1 VRVRDEDSDFSVT
14 SNRPIVFHPW
24 DDAQD
29 MSENFPETPPSTDI
43 FTEDLLKGE
52 TALVTGGGTG
62 IGKEL
67 SLAFA
72 DHGADVAIASR
83 SMEHLE
89 PVAEEIESRGVQSC
103 ATTVDVREPD
113 RVEEMV
119 ETVIDEV
126 GDISIL
132 VNNAGANFL
141 GPAESLSAN
150 GWRSVVGTILD
161 GTAYCTFTVGEHMID
176 NDGGVILSMGATNA
190 VRGAPYHAHSGAGK
204 AGVHNLMQ
212 SVAAEW
218 ARFGIRANTIAPG
231 VIETE
236 GASKLMEGGIGE
248 RIVEEDLAA
257 DRLGTPADCVPLALF
272 LASNAAAYVTGGY
285 FTVDGGQLLAPTPM

>member
-1 VRVRDEDSDFSVT
+1 MT
-14 SNRPIVFHPW
+14 T
-24 DDAQD
+24 
-29 MSENFPETPPSTDI
+29 PETPPSTDI
-43 FTEDLLKGE
+43 FTEDLLAGE

-62 IGKEL
+62 IGKAIAL
-67 SLAFA
+67 SFA

-89 PVAEEIESRGVQSC
+89 PVVEKLRERGANAT
-103 ATTVDVREPD
+103 ATTVDVRDPD

-119 ETVIDEV
+119 ETVLDEL

-132 VNNAGANFL
+132 LNNAGANFL
-141 GPAESLSAN
+141 SPAERLSAN

-161 GTAYCTFTVGEHMID
+161 GTAYCTFAVGEHMID
-176 NDGGVILSMGATNA
+176 RGGGVILSMGATNS

-218 ARFGIRANTIAPG
+218 AHHGIRANTIAPG

-236 GASKLMEGGIGE
+236 GVMEVMEGGMAEQVIDA
-248 RIVEEDLAA
+248 DLAA
-257 DRLGTPADCVPLALF
+257 DRLGTPADCVPITLF
-272 LASNAAAYVTGGY
+272 LASDAAAYVTGSY
-285 FTVDGGQLLAPTPM
+285 FAVDGGQLLAPTPF

>member
-1 VRVRDEDSDFSVT
+1 MT
-14 SNRPIVFHPW
+14 T
-24 DDAQD
+24 
-29 MSENFPETPPSTDI
+29 PETPPSTDI
-43 FTEDLLKGE
+43 FTEDLLDGE

-62 IGKEL
+62 IGRAV
-67 SLAFA
+67 SLGFA

-89 PVAEEIESRGVQSC
+89 PVAEEIEERGVDAC
-103 ATTVDVREPD
+103 ATTVDIREPD

-119 ETVIDEV
+119 DTVVEEL

-141 GPAESLSAN
+141 SPAENLSPN

-161 GTAYCTFTVGEHMID
+161 GTAYCTFAVGEHMIER
-176 NDGGVILSMGATNA
+176 GGGGAILSMGATNS

-212 SVAAEW
+212 SVAVEW
-218 ARFGIRANTIAPG
+218 AEHGIRANTIAPG

-236 GASKLMEGGIGE
+236 GVSEVMQGDMME
-248 RIVEEDLAA
+248 RIVEGDLAA
-257 DRLGTPADCVPLALF
+257 DRLGTPGDCVPLTLF
-272 LASNAAAYVTGGY
+272 LASDAAAYVTGGY
-285 FTVDGGQLLAPTPM
+285 FVIDGGQLLAPNPF